1 MRCWPLLTVLPLTL
15 VGLPAFAQVPCGTVT
30 VQGECQGNTL
40 RFCDSQSSSLVTL
53 DCSTTVPSATCQLLN
68 ANWGYDCVAP
78 TGGACVYRNAMGGS
92 SVVFCAGATGGCVLG
107 AGAAT
112 CQTGVA
118 SCVDTDVDTCVQNRL
133 VLVCGGGQSVV
144 LDCASLGGSCSG
156 TQCIGAT
163 AGMPC
168 GANIQCASGLTCD
181 SSSMTCSGGMSMDQD
196 SDGIP
201 DNSDNCPQ
209 AFNPN
214 QQDIDRDLSG
224 DACDP
229 DIDNDTFPNANDNC
243 PEIPND
249 QADSDHDGIGDA
261 CDSVTTPDAGF
272 PSFDSSFPPFDAG
285 SPISDASFPGPDS
298 GPSCACDVSPFCDN
312 GCGCDR
318 DCRADAGEQPPS
330 DAGFVLVDGSLVPV
344 DAGTLRDAGSREGA
358 DATSSDTHS
367 GSHGGGSTTRRS
379 GGCSTVD
386 SSPSFLV
393 FMALGLC
400 FRRRRAS

>member
-1 MRCWPLLTVLPLTL
+1 MRRWPPLTVLPLVL
-15 VGLPAFAQVPCGTVT
+15 VGLPAWGQVPCGTVT

-40 RFCDSQSSSLVTL
+40 RFCNEQAAPPELVTL
-53 DCSTTVPSATCQLLN
+53 DCSTTVPQAMCQLVN
-68 ANWGYDCVAP
+68 SNWGYDCVAP
-78 TGGACVYRNAMGGS
+78 TGGACVYQNAMGTN
-92 SVVFCAGATGGCVLG
+92 SVVFCAGTTGGCVLG
-107 AGAAT
+107 TGAAT

-133 VLVCGGGQSVV
+133 VLLCAGGQSTV
-144 LDCASLGGSCSG
+144 LDCAAFGGSCSG

-168 GANIQCASGLTCD
+168 ASNIQCASGLTCD
-181 SSSMTCSGGMSMDQD
+181 STSMTCSGGMSMDQD

-229 DIDNDTFPNANDNC
+229 DIDNDTFQNANDNC

-261 CDSVTTPDAGF
+261 CDTVTPQDAGF
-272 PSFDSSFPPFDAG
+272 PSSDSSFPFDAG
-285 SPISDASFPGPDS
+285 FPISDAAFPGPDS
-298 GPSCACDVSPFCDN
+298 GPSCACDVSAFCDN

-318 DCRADAGEQPPS
+318 DCRADAGITPAS
-330 DAGFVLVDGSLVPV
+330 DAGFVFVDGSLVPV
-344 DAGTLRDAGSREGA
+344 DAGVSMGA

-367 GSHGGGSTTRRS
+367 GSHGGGSSTRRS
-379 GGCSTVD
+379 GGCSTVGD
-386 SSPSFLV
+386 SAPSFLFLMV
-393 FMALGLC
+393 LGLGL
-400 FRRRRAS
+400 RRRRAS

>member
-1 MRCWPLLTVLPLTL
+1 MRRWPLLTVLPLAL
-15 VGLPAFAQVPCGTVT
+15 VGLPALGQAPCGTVT

-40 RFCDSQSSSLVTL
+40 RFCNEQAAPPELVTL
-53 DCSTTVPSATCQLLN
+53 DCSTTVPQAMCQLVN
-68 ANWGYDCVAP
+68 SNWGYDCVAP
-78 TGGACVYRNAMGGS
+78 TGGACVYQNAMGGN

-107 AGAAT
+107 AGPAT

-118 SCVDTDVDTCVQNRL
+118 SCVDTDVNTCVQNRL
-133 VLVCGGGQSVV
+133 VLLCAGGQAAV
-144 LDCASLGGSCSG
+144 LDCAAFGGSCSG

-163 AGMPC
+163 AGSPC

-181 SSSMTCSGGMSMDQD
+181 SSSMTCTGGMSMDQD

-214 QQDIDRDLSG
+214 QQDIDRDLQG

-249 QADSDHDGIGDA
+249 QADSDRDGIGDA
-261 CDSVTTPDAGF
+261 CDAMTTQDAGFPGFDSSFPFDAGFPGSDAGF
-272 PSFDSSFPPFDAG
+272 PSS
-285 SPISDASFPGPDS
+285 DS
-298 GPSCACDVSPFCDN
+298 GPGCVCDRSPSCES
-312 GCGCDR
+312 GCACDR
-318 DCRADAGEQPPS
+318 DCVPDGGSVPPS

-344 DAGTLRDAGSREGA
+344 DAGVQQGA
-358 DATSSDTHS
+358 DATTSDARS
-367 GSHGGGSTTRRS
+367 GTHGGSSGTRRS
-379 GGCSTVD
+379 GGCSAMGD
-386 SSPSFLV
+386 SAPSFLLL
-393 FMALGLC
+393 MLLGLGLG
-400 FRRRRAS
+400 RRRAS